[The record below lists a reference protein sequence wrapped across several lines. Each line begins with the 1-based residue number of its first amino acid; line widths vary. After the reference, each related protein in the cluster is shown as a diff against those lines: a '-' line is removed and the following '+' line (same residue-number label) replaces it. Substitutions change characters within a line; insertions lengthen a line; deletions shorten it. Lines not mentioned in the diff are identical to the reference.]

1 NLTLSRNEIKPGE
14 TIEVSVDLENTGV
27 TAADEVAQLYIH
39 QQSGS
44 TSRPVRE
51 LKGFER
57 VTLADH
63 EKKTVHFS
71 LGNDELTYWSTARK
85 DWVEEPATFDVWVGG
100 DSTAS
105 LRGSFN
111 ITH

>member
-1 NLTLSRNEIKPGE
+1 
-14 TIEVSVDLENTGV
+14 VSVDLENTG
-27 TAADEVAQLYIH
+27 ASSADEVAQLYIH

-57 VTLADH
+57 VTLGAH
-63 EKKTVHFS
+63 EKKTIHFT
-71 LGNDELTYWSTARK
+71 LGNDELTYWSTATRS
-85 DWVEEPATFDVWVGG
+85 WVVEPAIFDVWVGA
-100 DSTAS
+100 DSNAS
-105 LRGSFN
+105 LHPNFN